1 MKHILIVS
9 LFLCLVAFAY
19 AEAESNPLNDYLNN
33 PTATTYKLAVSTLCD
48 NIIKGENINHNKL
61 NLAYITTYESSR
73 LMEDLQV
80 NADSLATGDRFMLA
94 NMLLGNEEYAKAVV
108 LYDGLNRD
116 YPNWSCP
123 WRHNGE
129 ALYKLKQY
137 DAAVTSLTQAIATN
151 TEHYDAYI
159 WMAKALKEQGKYK
172 EALKNLEKAITLSPE
187 AEESEDQAVSQEEI
201 KALLK
206 ELKKKAK

>member
-48 NIIKGENINHNKL
+48 NITKGENINHNKL